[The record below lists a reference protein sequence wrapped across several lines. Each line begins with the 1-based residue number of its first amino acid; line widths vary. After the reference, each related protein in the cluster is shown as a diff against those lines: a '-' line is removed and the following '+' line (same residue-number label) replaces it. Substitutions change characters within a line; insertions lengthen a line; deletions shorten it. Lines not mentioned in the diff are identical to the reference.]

1 MLKVG
6 FIGLG
11 TMGYPIA
18 GHISKYYETVVFN
31 RTIKKSQKWTSEF
44 EGEICKSVEDL
55 VSKSNIILI
64 CLSEDKDIEE
74 IVLGSDG
81 ILEHLNKGTIVIDHS
96 TTSIDIANA
105 ISKELLKKDS
115 FYLDA
120 PVSGGE
126 AGAQN
131 GKLSVMIGGDKAA
144 YKKISSILDCYSSF
158 HKYMGPSG
166 NGQLTKMINQICIA
180 GLLQALAEAASF
192 SKKAG
197 ISSKDVLDVISKG
210 AAQSWQMENRWNS
223 MIDDRY
229 NFGFAVDLMIKD
241 LEIVSKFSKK
251 IGANISVTELIKSY
265 YKELQEM
272 GAGKLDTSSLL
283 KRLDTL
289 DKKLS

>member
-11 TMGYPIA
+11 TMGFPIA
-18 GHISKYYETVVFN
+18 GHISKSYKTAVFN
-31 RTIKKSQKWTSEF
+31 RTTNKSQKWASEF
-44 EGEICKSVEDL
+44 EGEICESIKDL
-55 VSKSNIILI
+55 TLKSNVIFL

-81 ILEHLNKGTIVIDHS
+81 ILEHLNEGTIVVDHS
-96 TTSIDIANA
+96 TTSVDTATS
-105 ISKELLKKDS
+105 ISRELLKKDS
-115 FYLDA
+115 TYLDA

-131 GKLSVMIGGDKAA
+131 GSLSVMIGGDKAT
-144 YKKISSILDCYSSF
+144 YKEISSILECYSVF
-158 HKYMGPSG
+158 YKYMGPSG

-192 SKKAG
+192 SKKSG

-210 AAQSWQMENRWNS
+210 AAQSWQMENRWDS
-223 MIDDRY
+223 MIDDQY
-229 NFGFAVDLMIKD
+229 NFGFAVDLMVKD

-251 IGANISVTELIKSY
+251 IGANISVTEIIKSY
-265 YKELQEM
+265 YKELQAK

-283 KRLDTL
+283 KRLDML
-289 DKKLS
+289 DKN

>member
-18 GHISKYYETVVFN
+18 GHISKSYETLVFN
-31 RTIKKSQKWTSEF
+31 RTINKSQKWSSQF
-44 EGEICKSVEDL
+44 KGEISESIEDL
-55 VSKSNIILI
+55 TSKSNIIFV
-64 CLSEDKDIEE
+64 CLSEDRDIEE
-74 IVLGSDG
+74 IVLGSNG
-81 ILEHLNKGTIVIDHS
+81 ILEYLNEGTIVVDHS
-96 TTSIDIANA
+96 TTSIDIATL

-115 FYLDA
+115 IYLDA

-126 AGAQN
+126 VGAQN
-131 GKLSVMIGGDKAA
+131 GTLSVMIGGDSAA
-144 YKKISSILDCYSSF
+144 YKQISPILNCYSAF
-158 HKYMGPSG
+158 HKYMGTSG

-192 SKKAG
+192 SKKSG
-197 ISSKDVLDVISKG
+197 ISPEDVLDVISKG

-223 MIDDRY
+223 MIDDQY
-229 NFGFAVDLMIKD
+229 NFGFAVDLMVKD

-251 IGANISVTELIKSY
+251 IGANISVTEMIKSY
-265 YKELQEM
+265 YEELQDM

-283 KRLDTL
+283 KRLDEK
-289 DKKLS
+289 DYN

>member
-11 TMGYPIA
+11 TMGFPIA
-18 GHISKYYETVVFN
+18 GHISKSYKTLVFN

-44 EGEICKSVEDL
+44 EGEICESVKELALKSKVIFL
-55 VSKSNIILI
+55 
-64 CLSEDKDIEE
+64 CLSKDRDIEE
-74 IVLGSDG
+74 VVLGSDG
-81 ILEHLNKGTIVIDHS
+81 ILEHLNEGTIVVDHS
-96 TTSIDIANA
+96 TTSADTAIL
-105 ISKELLKKDS
+105 ISKELLKKGS
-115 FYLDA
+115 IYLDA

-131 GKLSVMIGGDKAA
+131 GKLSVMLGGDSAA
-144 YKKISSILDCYSSF
+144 YKEISSILDCYSAF

-192 SKKAG
+192 SKKSG

-210 AAQSWQMENRWNS
+210 AAQSWQMENRWDS
-223 MIDDRY
+223 MIDDEY
-229 NFGFAVDLMIKD
+229 NFGFAVDLMVKD
-241 LEIVSKFSKK
+241 LEIVSEFSKK
-251 IGANISVTELIKSY
+251 IGANISTTEMIKSY
-265 YKELQEM
+265 YKELQAK

-283 KRLDTL
+283 KRLDML
-289 DKKLS
+289 DKN

>member
-11 TMGYPIA
+11 TMGFPIA
-18 GHISKYYETVVFN
+18 GHISKSYKTLVFN
-31 RTIKKSQKWTSEF
+31 RTKNKSQKWTSEF
-44 EGEICKSVEDL
+44 EGEICESVKELTLKSKV
-55 VSKSNIILI
+55 IIL

-74 IVLGSDG
+74 VVLGTDG
-81 ILEHLNKGTIVIDHS
+81 ILEHLNEGTIVVDHS
-96 TTSIDIANA
+96 TTSADTAIL
-105 ISKELLKKDS
+105 ISKELLKKS
-115 FYLDA
+115 SIYLDA

-131 GKLSVMIGGDKAA
+131 GKLSVMLGGDSAA
-144 YKKISSILDCYSSF
+144 YKEISSILDCYSAF

-192 SKKAG
+192 SKKSG

-210 AAQSWQMENRWNS
+210 AAQSWQMENRWES
-223 MIDDRY
+223 MIDDQY
-229 NFGFAVDLMIKD
+229 NFGFAVDLMVKD
-241 LEIVSKFSKK
+241 LEIVSEFSKK
-251 IGANISVTELIKSY
+251 IGANISITETIKSF
-265 YKELQEM
+265 YKELQVK

-283 KRLDTL
+283 KRLDML
-289 DKKLS
+289 DKN

>member
-11 TMGYPIA
+11 NMGFPIA
-18 GHISKYYETVVFN
+18 GHISKSYKTAVFN
-31 RTIKKSQKWTSEF
+31 RTTNKSQKWASEF
-44 EGEICKSVEDL
+44 EGEICESIKDL
-55 VSKSNIILI
+55 TLKSNVIFL

-81 ILEHLNKGTIVIDHS
+81 ILENLNEGTIVVDHS
-96 TTSIDIANA
+96 TTSVDTATS
-105 ISKELLKKDS
+105 ISRELLKKDS
-115 FYLDA
+115 TYLDA

-131 GKLSVMIGGDKAA
+131 GTLSVMIGGDKAT
-144 YKKISSILDCYSSF
+144 YKEISSILKCYSTF
-158 HKYMGPSG
+158 YKYMGPSG

-192 SKKAG
+192 SKKSG

-210 AAQSWQMENRWNS
+210 AAQSWQMENRWDS
-223 MIDDRY
+223 MIDDQY
-229 NFGFAVDLMIKD
+229 NFGFAVDLMVKD

-251 IGANISVTELIKSY
+251 IGANISVTEIIKSY
-265 YKELQEM
+265 YKELQAK

-283 KRLDTL
+283 KRLDIL
-289 DKKLS
+289 DKN

>member
-11 TMGYPIA
+11 TMGFPIA
-18 GHISKYYETVVFN
+18 GHISKSYKTLVFN
-31 RTIKKSQKWTSEF
+31 RTTNKSQKWTSEF
-44 EGEICKSVEDL
+44 EGEICESVKELTLKSKV
-55 VSKSNIILI
+55 IIL
-64 CLSEDKDIEE
+64 CLSEDRDIEE
-74 IVLGSDG
+74 VVLGTDG
-81 ILEHLNKGTIVIDHS
+81 ILEHLNEGTIVVDHS
-96 TTSIDIANA
+96 TTSADTAIL
-105 ISKELLKKDS
+105 ISKELLKKGS
-115 FYLDA
+115 IYLDA

-131 GKLSVMIGGDKAA
+131 GKLSVMLGGDSAA
-144 YKKISSILDCYSSF
+144 YKEISSILDCYSAF

-192 SKKAG
+192 SKKSG

-223 MIDDRY
+223 MIDDEY
-229 NFGFAVDLMIKD
+229 NFGFAVDLMVKD
-241 LEIVSKFSKK
+241 LEIVSEFSKK
-251 IGANISVTELIKSY
+251 IGANISITETIKSF
-265 YKELQEM
+265 YKELQAK

-283 KRLDTL
+283 KRLDML
-289 DKKLS
+289 DKN

>member
-11 TMGYPIA
+11 NMGFPIA
-18 GHISKYYETVVFN
+18 GHISKSYKTAVFN
-31 RTIKKSQKWTSEF
+31 RTTNKSQKWASEF
-44 EGEICKSVEDL
+44 EGEICESIKDL
-55 VSKSNIILI
+55 TLKSNVIIL

-81 ILEHLNKGTIVIDHS
+81 ILEHLNEGTIVVDHS
-96 TTSIDIANA
+96 TTSVDTATS
-105 ISKELLKKDS
+105 ISRELLKKDS
-115 FYLDA
+115 TYLDA

-131 GKLSVMIGGDKAA
+131 GTLSVMIGGDKAT
-144 YKKISSILDCYSSF
+144 YKEISSILKCYSAF
-158 HKYMGPSG
+158 YKYMGPSG

-192 SKKAG
+192 SKKSG

-210 AAQSWQMENRWNS
+210 AAQSWQMENRWDS
-223 MIDDRY
+223 MIDDQY
-229 NFGFAVDLMIKD
+229 NFGFAVDLMVKD

-251 IGANISVTELIKSY
+251 IGANISVTEIIKSY
-265 YKELQEM
+265 YKELQAK

-283 KRLDTL
+283 KRLDML
-289 DKKLS
+289 DKN